1 MVETINNILLNVDRI
16 SSDCY
21 EWSFITEDGEEK
33 SGYTDTFQ
41 AAHSAGDTEIFL
53 YNEEQ
58 QLFNVDN
65 SDLESLIN

>member
-1 MVETINNILLNVDRI
+1 MNNILLNVDRI

-21 EWSFITEDGEEK
+21 EWSFITEEGEEK
-33 SGYTDTFQ
+33 SGFADTFQ

-53 YNEEQ
+53 YNKEK

-65 SDLESLIN
+65 SDLESLID